1 MSQPVYEFLDH
12 ALLSRLGSL
21 PVESRTAMIG
31 NVAGRHAS
39 PHRGSSVEF
48 AEYRKYVPGDD
59 TRRLDWKAFARSDR
73 FYIKEFE
80 ADTNLRAYFVV
91 DASGSMSFAGKGE
104 SKVAFARR
112 IAASLS
118 YLLVNQG
125 DAAGL
130 SVCTEKLHLEV
141 PPSRRPAHLQRI
153 FETLRSL
160 EPGGETGLVPALHEI
175 AEKIGQRAF
184 VVILSDLFIDTDE
197 LSEALQHLRY
207 RKHDVSVFHL
217 MDPQELEFDF
227 ERPHRFV
234 DLEDGTALVAEPSLI
249 AEEYHTALA
258 EFMKAVRGKC
268 SDASA
273 DYQLVATD
281 TPLEP
286 LLREFLINRI
296 PKGR

>member
-1 MSQPVYEFLDH
+1 MKYDFLDN

-21 PVESRTAMIG
+21 PIESRAPMLG
-31 NVAGRHAS
+31 NVAGKHRS

-91 DASGSMSFAGKGE
+91 DASGSMKFAGKGE
-104 SKVAFARR
+104 AKIQYARR

-130 SVCTEKLHLEV
+130 SICTDRLHLEV
-141 PPSRRPAHLQRI
+141 PPSRRAAHLERL
-153 FETLRSL
+153 FETLNSL
-160 EPGGETGLVPALHEI
+160 KPSGPTGLLEALHTI
-175 AEKIGQRAF
+175 AEKISQRAF
-184 VVILSDLFIDTDE
+184 VVILSDLFVEPSDLGD
-197 LSEALQHLRY
+197 ALQHLRY
-207 RKHDVSVFHL
+207 RKHDISLFHL
-217 MDPQELEFDF
+217 MDPQEIAFDF

-234 DLEDGTALVAEPSLI
+234 DLEDGTALVVEPNLV
-249 AEEYHTALA
+249 AEEYKTALRD
-258 EFMKAVRGKC
+258 FLTAVRAKC
-268 SDASA
+268 HDAAA
-273 DYQLVATD
+273 DYQLVTTD

-286 LLREFLINRI
+286 LLRDFLTARL
-296 PKGR
+296 PKSKH

>member
-1 MSQPVYEFLDH
+1 MKYSFLDNT
-12 ALLSRLGSL
+12 LLSRLGSL
-21 PVESRTAMIG
+21 PIEARVPMLG
-31 NVAGRHAS
+31 NVAGKHRS

-91 DASGSMSFAGKGE
+91 DASGSMKFAGQGE
-104 SKVAFARR
+104 AKVQYARR

-130 SVCTEKLHLEV
+130 SICTDKLHIEV
-141 PPSRRPAHLQRI
+141 PPSRRAAHLDRL
-153 FETLRSL
+153 FSTLDSL
-160 EPGGETGLVPALHEI
+160 QPSGPTGLLEALHTI
-175 AEKIGQRAF
+175 AEKISQRAF
-184 VVILSDLFIDTDE
+184 VVILSDLFTDPE
-197 LSEALQHLRY
+197 ALGDALQHLRY
-207 RKHDVSVFHL
+207 RKHDISVFHL
-217 MDPQELEFDF
+217 MDPLEISFEF

-234 DLEDGTALVAEPSLI
+234 DLEDGTALVVEPNLV
-249 AEEYHTALA
+249 AEEYKTALRDFLT
-258 EFMKAVRGKC
+258 EVRAKC
-268 SDASA
+268 HDAAA
-273 DYQLVATD
+273 DYQLVTTD

-286 LLREFLINRI
+286 LLRDFLTARL
-296 PKGR
+296 PKSKQ

>member
-1 MSQPVYEFLDH
+1 MSHNAYEFLDH
-12 ALLSRLGSL
+12 ELLSRLGSL

-91 DASGSMSFAGKGE
+91 DASGSMAFAGKGE
-104 SKVAFARR
+104 SKVAYARR
-112 IAASLS
+112 LAASLS
-118 YLLVNQG
+118 YLMVNQG

-130 SVCTEKLHLEV
+130 SVCTEKVHLEV

-153 FETLRSL
+153 FKTLASL
-160 EPGGETGLVPALHEI
+160 EPEGETGLVAALHEI

-184 VVILSDLFIDTDE
+184 VVILSDLFTDTGE

-207 RKHDVSVFHL
+207 RKHDISVFHL
-217 MDPQELEFDF
+217 MDPQELNFDF

-249 AEEYHTALA
+249 ADEYHAALDD
-258 EFMKAVRGKC
+258 FMRNVRAKC
-268 SDASA
+268 NDATA

-281 TPLEP
+281 TALEP